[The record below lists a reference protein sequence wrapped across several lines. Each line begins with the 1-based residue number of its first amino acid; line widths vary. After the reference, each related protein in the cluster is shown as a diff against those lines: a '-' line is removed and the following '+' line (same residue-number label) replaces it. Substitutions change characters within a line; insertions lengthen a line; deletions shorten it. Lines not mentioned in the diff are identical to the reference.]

1 MGRSTTIVYQT
12 DTSSS
17 STPPA
22 TNSETPFI
30 SGGGKVSAWV
40 AFLTPWVALLC
51 ELFLGDREESFLR
64 F

>member
-1 MGRSTTIVYQT
+1 MGRRSTTIVYQT
-12 DTSSS
+12 DTSYSS

-40 AFLTPWVALLC
+40 AFLLDT
-51 ELFLGDREESFLR
+51 LGGAVIPR
-64 F
+64 

>member
-12 DTSSS
+12 DTSYSS

-40 AFLTPWVALLC
+40 AFLLDT
-51 ELFLGDREESFLR
+51 LGGAVILR
-64 F
+64 LSYKIFVIF